1 MNTYKKILLASC
13 ILSIVCS
20 CKKQFL
26 NAKPDNSLV
35 VPGTLPELQA
45 LLDNDLIISGG
56 YSAGSDPHIG
66 ALSTDDYYITDADY
80 LNTDDYHRA
89 AYTWAK
95 KIPFQPGTK
104 NWIGPYRVIFYAN
117 IVLDALNK
125 LSKDKTEQLS
135 YNNIKGSALFY
146 RAFQFYNLAQVF
158 APQYKSNTAS
168 SEPGIPL
175 RLTAD
180 ISELTTR
187 STVKETYERII
198 SDLNE
203 AIALLPNNPLV
214 QTRPCKTAAFAL
226 LARTYL
232 TMQNYSMALQFA
244 SSSLEL
250 NNQLMDYNEINPEAS
265 EAFSLFNKEVLFHS
279 GISYDYPSLIP
290 EYAKI
295 DNDLYNSYEINDLR
309 KTRFFS
315 LQESYIIFKG
325 SYRGTIIPFTGLATD
340 EVYLMQ
346 AECYARLGDPVKA
359 LRSLNELMINR
370 FDKTSFKPFVANDS
384 DEALAIILAERRKE
398 LVMRNMR
405 WTDLRRLNLDPRFAI
420 TLTRK
425 ANGQTYTLPPNDPR
439 YTLPI
444 PEEIIGLTGIAQNQ
458 R

>member
-35 VPGTLPELQA
+35 VPSTLPELQA

-56 YSAGSDPHIG
+56 YSAGADPHIG
-66 ALSTDDYYITDADY
+66 ALSTGDYYITDADY

-125 LSKDKTEQLS
+125 LSKDKTDQLS

-180 ISELTTR
+180 IAELTTR
-187 STVKETYERII
+187 STVKETYGRII
-198 SDLNE
+198 TDLNE
-203 AIALLPNNPLV
+203 AIALLPNTPLV
-214 QTRPCKTAAFAL
+214 QTRPGKAAAFAL

-250 NNQLMDYNEINPEAS
+250 NNQLMDYNEISPEAS
-265 EAFSLFNKEVLFHS
+265 ETFTLFNKEVLFHS

-295 DNDLYNSYEINDLR
+295 DNDLYNSYEVNDLR

-315 LQESYIIFKG
+315 LQESYVIFKG

-346 AECYARLGDPVKA
+346 AECYARLGNPVKA
-359 LRSLNELMINR
+359 LKSLNELMINR
-370 FDKTSFKPFVANDS
+370 FDKASFKPFTATDS

-398 LVMRNMR
+398 LVMRNTR